1 MKLEN
6 EHFSRQSEEEKCHL
20 TTSAHANMPI
30 FNMNVNCIEINEQRE
45 RIEKTKQSLL
55 TNFL

>member
-6 EHFSRQSEEEKCHL
+6 EHFSRQSDEEKCHL
-20 TTSAHANMPI
+20 TTSAHAKMPNI
-30 FNMNVNCIEINEQRE
+30 NCIEINEQRE

-55 TNFL
+55 TSFLLNAV